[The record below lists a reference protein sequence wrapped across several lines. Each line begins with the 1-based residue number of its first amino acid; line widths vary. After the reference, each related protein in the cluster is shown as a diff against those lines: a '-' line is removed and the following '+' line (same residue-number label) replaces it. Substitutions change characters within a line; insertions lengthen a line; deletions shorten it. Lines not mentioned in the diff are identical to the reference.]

1 MFKEILFSPQVKR
14 CEMITCK
21 PGIYESL
28 PHKLPNYLRH
38 RKLRNIRKVLK
49 PHRIIA
55 QRPAPPLPPERKP
68 RQHQQKTHSQR
79 YRTKMPMNEDIEKHP
94 QKNQEKN
101 RLTTKAHNGIQ
112 WALRKSTIKS
122 IWPKTRTHR

>member
-55 QRPAPPLPPERKP
+55 QRPAPPQNENPANTSKKP
-68 RQHQQKTHSQR
+68 T
-79 YRTKMPMNEDIEKHP
+79 
-94 QKNQEKN
+94 
-101 RLTTKAHNGIQ
+101 
-112 WALRKSTIKS
+112 
-122 IWPKTRTHR
+122 PKDTE

>member
-1 MFKEILFSPQVKR
+1 MFKQILFSPPVKR

-55 QRPAPPLPPERKP
+55 QRPAPPRMKTPPTPAKNPLPKI
-68 RQHQQKTHSQR
+68 Q
-79 YRTKMPMNEDIEKHP
+79 NENANE
-94 QKNQEKN
+94 
-101 RLTTKAHNGIQ
+101 
-112 WALRKSTIKS
+112 
-122 IWPKTRTHR
+122 